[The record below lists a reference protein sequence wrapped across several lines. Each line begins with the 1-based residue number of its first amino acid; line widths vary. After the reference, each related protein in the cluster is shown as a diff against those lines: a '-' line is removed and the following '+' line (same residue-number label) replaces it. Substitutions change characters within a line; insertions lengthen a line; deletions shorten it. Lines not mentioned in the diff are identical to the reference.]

1 MKARIPFLVLSVLTI
16 LTLSTFPAPAA
27 AETVAGL
34 PLHVQQLDPG
44 VIRVW
49 IGDHI
54 SSTATVAV
62 ATEKG
67 LVIIDTTGNP
77 LVDRELRRIIARELD
92 RDDFAVLIDTHEHLD
107 HTGGNAVYADCSI
120 VGHELVAA
128 GMERS
133 LADRP
138 RIIEWMTTR
147 VAELEQQVAAL
158 AADAPESPKL
168 REDLISNRLEL
179 EVLQANEP
187 LVMPTRT
194 FADRLVLDMGDVT
207 FELSYIG
214 GMHSASDVAV
224 LIPEHGLL
232 LTGDTMADVW
242 LTETPGCL
250 ASFSARQGVRHDF
263 PLLLKN
269 WNALLARRD
278 EIRLLVPGH
287 WNGELT
293 FAGFEA
299 RVKYV
304 EALWD
309 GARKAAQAGGTVE
322 TVMAD
327 YALQARFP
335 ALVDSPGCDGRG
347 NSATIQEIWTEAT
360 GQRSAAQALYELIEA
375 GAEDAAIAAVV
386 DGRAAEDPPYFYI
399 ESQINGWG
407 YRFLQQGMAAQAV
420 RLFRANREL
429 FPDSWNAYDSLAEA
443 LLATGDEPGAV
454 AMYEKSVALNP
465 ENTNGQEALARIR
478 GATSVN

>member
-1 MKARIPFLVLSVLTI
+1 MKVRIALLVLSALIVAVLV
-16 LTLSTFPAPAA
+16 PALAA

-44 VIRVW
+44 VIRIW

-77 LVDRELRRIIARELD
+77 LVDRELRRIIARELG
-92 RDDFAVLIDTHEHLD
+92 RDDFAVLINTHEHLD
-107 HTGGNAVYADCSI
+107 HTGGNAVYADCTI

-179 EVLQANEP
+179 EVLRANEP

-194 FADRLVLDMGDVT
+194 FADRLVLDMDDVT

-250 ASFSARQGVRHDF
+250 ASFGARQGIRHDF

-322 TVMAD
+322 TMLAD
-327 YALQARFP
+327 YALQIRFP

-347 NSATIQEIWTEAT
+347 NSATIQEIWTEVT

-407 YRFLQQGMAAQAV
+407 YRFLQQGLAAQAV

-465 ENTNGQEALARIR
+465 ENANGTAALERIR
-478 GATSVN
+478 SGATVN